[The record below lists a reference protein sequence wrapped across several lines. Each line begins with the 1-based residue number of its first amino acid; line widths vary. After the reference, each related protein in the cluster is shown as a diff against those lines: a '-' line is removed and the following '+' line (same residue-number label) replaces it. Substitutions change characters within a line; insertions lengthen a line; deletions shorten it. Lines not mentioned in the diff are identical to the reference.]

1 MSSKYNFKLE
11 TLLKVREN
19 EEKVAKKSFYIA
31 RNEKKEIEETLDNL
45 EKEYK
50 ENSYIDN
57 TDTVFMQRIK
67 KNYLVAVKEKKNIAL
82 KQLDLK
88 ERELKRKKEELLK
101 ASIKVKSLENLKA
114 KNYLEVLK
122 KEKHDEEIQNNEY
135 SLNMYL
141 KKISGGE

>member
-1 MSSKYNFKLE
+1 MSNKYKFKLE

-19 EEKVAKKSFYIA
+19 EEKVAKKSFYVA
-31 RNEKKEIEETLDNL
+31 KNEKNILEETLDNL

-57 TDTVFMQRIK
+57 TDTVFMQKIK
-67 KNYLVAVKEKKNIAL
+67 KNYLVAVKDKKDITL

-88 ERELKRKKEELLK
+88 EREVERKRTELLR

-114 KNYLEVLK
+114 KNSLEVLK
-122 KEKHDEEIQNNEY
+122 KEKHDEELQNNEY

-141 KKISGGE
+141 KRISGGE